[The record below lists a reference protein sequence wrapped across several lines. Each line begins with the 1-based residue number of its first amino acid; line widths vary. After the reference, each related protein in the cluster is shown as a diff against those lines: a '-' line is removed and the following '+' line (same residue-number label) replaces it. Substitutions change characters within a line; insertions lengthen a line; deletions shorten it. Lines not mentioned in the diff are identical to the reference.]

1 MTYVDHAFG
10 SNKSDQFPTSF
21 KLLINFQAFTIV
33 WLGFGLGFIFMINL
47 LMMDHIRGMS
57 KQLLRSSR
65 KSIKKLR
72 RFAKRSAEGG
82 PDRFKEVLQKKT
94 SLKRVH
100 SAPSCIT
107 PSASKTGLNNQVC
120 FMEEGEIFL

>member
-1 MTYVDHAFG
+1 M
-10 SNKSDQFPTSF
+10 
-21 KLLINFQAFTIV
+21 LITFQAFTIV

-57 KQLLRSSR
+57 KQLMRSSK

-82 PDRFKEVLQKKT
+82 PARFKEALQKKT

-100 SAPSCIT
+100 ETILKPGHRPREEALQHTLSPPDPFCHGVPSLHAALMAR
-107 PSASKTGLNNQVC
+107 PGSPLD
-120 FMEEGEIFL
+120 